1 MRKCAHWMSMLLAL
15 LLAPVVVQAVE
26 LPVTVSHELTSTF
39 QGADSLTLN
48 YTVHLANAG
57 ESGLTELS
65 LSLVP
70 LPPFTTRDLVLKLA
84 YLGAGETA
92 DLEAELLAGQ
102 EPDVDA
108 MALAQMTFSIKG
120 TDDEGHPVSFRVTSF
135 PTLMGGVTQ

>member
-1 MRKCAHWMSMLLAL
+1 MRKFAHRLFLLLAL
-15 LLAPVVVQAVE
+15 VQAPVMAQAAE
-26 LPVTVSHELTSTF
+26 QPVTVSHELTSTF

-48 YTVHLANAG
+48 YTLHLVNTG
-57 ESGLTELS
+57 ESGITDLN
-65 LSLVP
+65 LSLVT

-84 YLGAGETA
+84 FLGAGENA

-120 TDDEGHPVSFRVTSF
+120 TDDEGRQVSFRVTSF
-135 PTLMGGVTQ
+135 PTLMGGVRQ